1 MIHLNFSIHWGVIL
15 GFFIGI
21 AILDVYIIWR
31 FIRPS
36 HKKDPYVGK
45 QWREIDEL
53 VQLGKIPSFKMGIIE
68 ADKLMDYIFKKMHF
82 SGKDFAERL
91 RGACH
96 KYPFLKELWF
106 PHNLR
111 NDIVHQSHFE
121 LSKWE
126 AKKAIK
132 IYRRTLKRLGYLK

>member
-1 MIHLNFSIHWGVIL
+1 MIHFDFSIHWGVLL
-15 GFFIGI
+15 GIFLGI
-21 AILDVYIIWR
+21 VLLDIYIIWR

-36 HKKDPYVGK
+36 YKHDPYVAK
-45 QWREIDEL
+45 QWREIEDL
-53 VQLGKIPSFKMGIIE
+53 IKQNKITAYKLAIVE
-68 ADKLMDYIFKKMHF
+68 ADKLMDYVFKKAQF
-82 SGKDFAERL
+82 PGKDFAERL
-91 RGACH
+91 RGSCH

-111 NDIVHQSHFE
+111 NDIVHKSYFE

-126 AKKAIK
+126 ASKAMR